1 MFRSKTGQDV
11 SLVKYGHSHG
21 ELHRAIKGRGE
32 ASSAAS
38 PEEKALAS
46 EPAPEAP
53 RIPSSSSVAFFLKLF
68 SSCWTCPA
76 SYSAI
81 SCIRLTADHSNH
93 RSPRLHLAPGCPLD
107 RMHATESDGP
117 RHFAIPKRAKRKGK
131 MAGQRGPIAP
141 TQGVPPSIDDVNPSS
156 LDAGAGG
163 SSSSISG
170 IKVDES
176 GREVADFGDGA
187 SDLEDEQS
195 PAAEAKPMGPDT
207 SAIMARNEEALCQQ
221 RLEKLLP
228 EVEQGRAAVK
238 AATEA
243 LRITREALDRKWVKL
258 ELEQSQQRARY
269 EQERDLELERE
280 EMAIRDAEEKVKGL
294 EDDYRAYKNRKAA
307 AQARL
312 RGLTPTGSTDTGQSP
327 SSSRPSAAPAS
338 PVLPGDPTDDPP
350 YLDIIGAKFS
360 EFRKLQESHPDMTV
374 KEFAELKLYF
384 DAKPAASRRRDSA
397 DRSGRARPPPESA
410 RSDAPRRQDSH
421 RVERHQRGRDSR
433 ERHQR
438 GRDSRDR
445 HQRGRASRER
455 HPRDRPSTGP
465 R

>member
-1 MFRSKTGQDV
+1 MFGSKTGQDV

-53 RIPSSSSVAFFLKLF
+53 RIPSSSSVAFFLKLV
-68 SSCWTCPA
+68 SSCCTCPA

-81 SCIRLTADHSNH
+81 SCIRLTADHSSH
-93 RSPRLHLAPGCPLD
+93 RSPRLRLAPGCPLD
-107 RMHATESDGP
+107 RMHATESGGP
-117 RHFAIPKRAKRKGK
+117 RHFVIPKRAKRTGK
-131 MAGQRGPIAP
+131 MAGQRGPISP
-141 TQGVPPSIDDVNPSS
+141 TQGVPPSIDDANSSS

-170 IKVDES
+170 IEMDES
-176 GREVADFGDGA
+176 GRDVADFGDGA
-187 SDLEDEQS
+187 SDLEDGQT

-207 SAIMARNEEALCQQ
+207 SAIMARNDEALCQQ
-221 RLEKLLP
+221 RLEQLLP
-228 EVEQGRAAVK
+228 EVEQARAAVK

-243 LRITREALDRKWVKL
+243 LRITREALDRKWAKL

-307 AQARL
+307 VQARL

-374 KEFAELKLYF
+374 KEFAELKLDF

-397 DRSGRARPPPESA
+397 DRPGRARPPPESA

-433 ERHQR
+433 ERPQR

-445 HQRGRASRER
+445 HQRGRDSRER
-455 HPRDRPSTGP
+455 HPRD
-465 R
+465 